1 MKFSTIF
8 LAGLVSANEK
18 KVPPRHPIA
27 RLDRLV
33 LFSAEILDSGAFN
46 RSKKWTNRWRN
57 KFENNADRM
66 KLSLNRCGFYDAR
79 LVKTFNLGYNLNSQ
93 VSRWFCRTNDP
104 LI

>member
-33 LFSAEILDSGAFN
+33 QFSAEILESGAFN
-46 RSKKWTNRWRN
+46 KPTKWTDRWRT
-57 KFENNADRM
+57 KFENNAGRM
-66 KLSLNRCGFYDAR
+66 KLSFERCGFYDPR
-79 LVKTFNLGYNLNSQ
+79 
-93 VSRWFCRTNDP
+93 
-104 LI
+104 

>member
-33 LFSAEILDSGAFN
+33 QFSAEILDSGAFN
-46 RSKKWTNRWRN
+46 RPKKWTDRWRN
-57 KFENNADRM
+57 KFDINADRM
-66 KLSLNRCGFYDAR
+66 KRSFKRCGFYDPR
-79 LVKTFNLGYNLNSQ
+79 
-93 VSRWFCRTNDP
+93 
-104 LI
+104 

>member
-33 LFSAEILDSGAFN
+33 QFSAEILDSGAFN
-46 RSKKWTNRWRN
+46 KSKKWTDRWRN
-57 KFENNADRM
+57 KFDKNADRM
-66 KLSLNRCGFYDAR
+66 KLSFDRCGFYDA
-79 LVKTFNLGYNLNSQ
+79 K
-93 VSRWFCRTNDP
+93 
-104 LI
+104 